1 MVGSDQHCFCWA
13 VDLSMSEVIRD
24 REDADVV
31 GCETAYRQ
39 DAPRMIRFQV
49 SANGKPEAAD
59 GFVLLLASEG
69 KRLLIDRDG

>member
-1 MVGSDQHCFCWA
+1 
-13 VDLSMSEVIRD
+13 MSEVIRD

-49 SANGKPEAAD
+49 
-59 GFVLLLASEG
+59 
-69 KRLLIDRDG
+69 